1 MDTQKIYQLL
11 REFIKTAGLN
21 NKKFAG
27 LAGINPNTFQTM
39 VNRKSVPKAD
49 IISKIGNAM
58 NAAIDQQEN
67 AEMETKLLSIQTAF
81 LSECGLSSIDKNL
94 NQRII
99 EIAKEASSAANM
111 ANILQGSVGTLVAN
125 MCCESADNMRALLDT
140 PGNRAW
146 SNCLASLAS
155 LNSETFNLRLLD
167 SAEETPDKKTEILSR
182 ISAALDALNAE
193 GQQEALKRIE
203 ELTFVPKYQKKDGE

>member
-21 NKKFAG
+21 NKKFAE

-49 IISKIGNAM
+49 TISKIGNAM

-99 EIAKEASSAANM
+99 EAVKEASSTANM
-111 ANILQGSVGTLVAN
+111 LQGSMGTLVAN
-125 MCCESADNMRALLDT
+125 MCRESADNMRALLLET
-140 PGNRAW
+140 GANMAL
-146 SNCLASLAS
+146 SSLKNMPS
-155 LNSETFNLRLLD
+155 FNLGLLD
-167 SAEETPDKKTEILSR
+167 SAEETPDTKTEILSR

>member
-1 MDTQKIYQLL
+1 MQEENVMDTKEIYQLL

-21 NKKFAG
+21 NKKFAE

-58 NAAIDQQEN
+58 NSAIDQQEN
-67 AEMETKLLSIQTAF
+67 AETETKLLSIQTSF

-94 NQRII
+94 SQRII
-99 EIAKEASSAANM
+99 EMAVKETSSAANM
-111 ANILQGSVGTLVAN
+111 LQGNMGTLAAN
-125 MCCESADNMRALLDT
+125 MCRESADNMRALLAGT
-140 PGNRAW
+140 GANMAL
-146 SNCLASLAS
+146 SSLKS
-155 LNSETFNLRLLD
+155 IPSFDLGLLG
-167 SAEETPDKKTEILSR
+167 SVEETPDTKTEILSS
-182 ISAALDALNAE
+182 ISAALGELNAE

-203 ELTFVPKYQKKDGE
+203 ELTFVPKYQKRDGE

>member
-21 NKKFAG
+21 NKKFAE

-49 IISKIGNAM
+49 IISKIRNAM

-99 EIAKEASSAANM
+99 EAVKEASSTASM
-111 ANILQGSVGTLVAN
+111 GTLVAN
-125 MCCESADNMRALLDT
+125 MCRESADNMRALL
-140 PGNRAW
+140 
-146 SNCLASLAS
+146 
-155 LNSETFNLRLLD
+155 SETGANMALSSLKNMPSFNLRFLD
-167 SAEETPDKKTEILSR
+167 SAEETPDTKTEILSR

>member
-21 NKKFAG
+21 NKKFAE

-67 AEMETKLLSIQTAF
+67 AEMETKLLSIQTSF

-99 EIAKEASSAANM
+99 EAVKEASSATNM
-111 ANILQGSVGTLVAN
+111 LQGSMGTLVAN
-125 MCCESADNMRALLDT
+125 MCRESADNMRALL
-140 PGNRAW
+140 
-146 SNCLASLAS
+146 
-155 LNSETFNLRLLD
+155 SETGANMALSSLKNMPSFNLRLLD
-167 SAEETPDKKTEILSR
+167 SAEETPDTKTEILSR
-182 ISAALDALNAE
+182 ISATLDALNAE

>member
-21 NKKFAG
+21 NKKFAE

-58 NAAIDQQEN
+58 NTAIDQQEN

-99 EIAKEASSAANM
+99 EAVKEASSATNM
-111 ANILQGSVGTLVAN
+111 LQGSMGTLVAN
-125 MCCESADNMRALLDT
+125 MCRESADNMRALLSET
-140 PGNRAW
+140 GVNMAF
-146 SNCLASLAS
+146 SS
-155 LNSETFNLRLLD
+155 LNNMPSFNLRLLD
-167 SAEETPDKKTEILSR
+167 SAKETPDTKTEILSR